1 MVKVFSV
8 NYQSLLK
15 CTNCYPSSVILSH
28 QCQKMSKEVW
38 QVCDWLQGVLKGAGV
53 QCKQK
58 ETPNRSMDGQN
69 RRTLRGLH
77 QAYLK
82 TMAHT
87 FLSQFVGVVV
97 TSLWSHLCLL
107 WWSWFISARCF
118 FQLTKTRKNHWNRRD
133 MVVLTIEEQIPTCK
147 LSTRFFKFL
156 MVLLWIIYSNMKTFT
171 LHFIFGNHFIHS
183 HDLCVLWGSVIAGHY
198 WEGIKNFA
206 GDYQSN
212 SAQHSMT
219 SIKTFVCSKITV
231 CRRCIIAVSWSE
243 NRADV
248 KI

>member
-1 MVKVFSV
+1 MTSV
-8 NYQSLLK
+8 WLSSGSAQRGW
-15 CTNCYPSSVILSH
+15 CTMQTKRNTQQKHGWPKPKNIKRTASGILENNGTHFFVSI
-28 QCQKMSKEVW
+28 CRCSR
-38 QVCDWLQGVLKGAGV
+38 DF
-53 QCKQK
+53 
-58 ETPNRSMDGQN
+58 
-69 RRTLRGLH
+69 TL
-77 QAYLK
+77 
-82 TMAHT
+82 
-87 FLSQFVGVVV
+87 
-97 TSLWSHLCLL
+97 SHLCLL
-107 WWSWFISARCF
+107 WWSWFINARCF

-133 MVVLTIEEQIPTCK
+133 MVVLTIEEQIPTYK

-183 HDLCVLWGSVIAGHY
+183 HDLCVLWGSVIVGHY

-219 SIKTFVCSKITV
+219 TIKTFVCSKITV